1 MPDQPKIDFFW
12 KPMGYTQPQGWA
24 TSNYQQSTTTSSVGP
39 TVLSSPLR
47 GRPFY
52 PSPKPIFFLRNSRA
66 WPALHPPKSSL
77 PPLLFFFLFF
87 FLFVLFFL
95 DQMIEVFFLFIQIPC
110 LGFFFLFSFFLF
122 CLCLLGVGKIEF
134 WGRRMQQQRLKQQA
148 LMQQALLQQQQQQQ
162 QHSLYHPGLLAA
174 PPQVF
179 NLRD

>member
-52 PSPKPIFFLRNSRA
+52 PSPKPIFFLPNSRA

-77 PPLLFFFLFF
+77 PPPPFFFLIF

-110 LGFFFLFSFFLF
+110 LGFFFSCSVFVCWEWERLDFGRENAAAEAKAASFDAAGSPAAAAALP
-122 CLCLLGVGKIEF
+122 LSSRLVGSSSSGF
-134 WGRRMQQQRLKQQA
+134 
-148 LMQQALLQQQQQQQ
+148 
-162 QHSLYHPGLLAA
+162 
-174 PPQVF
+174 
-179 NLRD
+179 